1 MLCPRMYFVAPRRDL
16 GSKKYKVDGTWTMV
30 LKLAPGLCVNNMH
43 PCEHTHK
50 LSFTNNIFYQVFTK
64 YFHDYNAQ
72 ESITTDD
79 QSEEG

>member
-1 MLCPRMYFVAPRRDL
+1 MVHAVSQDVLG

-30 LKLAPGLCVNNMH
+30 LRLTPGLCVDNMH
-43 PCEHTHK
+43 PCEHTK

-64 YFHDYNAQ
+64 YFHDYKAQ